1 MKRERKREVT
11 AEIKDSFFYP
21 NLLFTLKKEKK
32 KSNWTPP
39 SVVKKLK
46 NQMKG
51 PTGKKI

>member
-32 KSNWTPP
+32 K
-39 SVVKKLK
+39 KKA
-46 NQMKG
+46 
-51 PTGKKI
+51 TGLHPV